1 MHNNN
6 KTQSSLGIPYNNLQ
20 VVYKKE
26 IKVKDPLHDA
36 FYSNNFCIYRPV
48 RGWITCYITIK
59 GTEHSLSGTYKNI
72 TEVMMTIDQHLC
84 APLNKE
90 N

>member
-6 KTQSSLGIPYNNLQ
+6 KIQSSLGIPYNNLQ

-26 IKVKDPLHDA
+26 IKVIDPLHDA

-48 RGWITCYITIK
+48 RG
-59 GTEHSLSGTYKNI
+59 
-72 TEVMMTIDQHLC
+72 
-84 APLNKE
+84 
-90 N
+90 